1 LDHNTHLLVWHA
13 GMESLTLNDSAGSQA
28 APDTSSSQGTDSAKK
43 VRNLQKKLK
52 QIQQLKDK
60 RDAGGGSALTPEQM
74 QKLESEQL
82 VLSELHHL
90 EQCT

>member
-1 LDHNTHLLVWHA
+1 
-13 GMESLTLNDSAGSQA
+13 METLTTNGDSAETQA
-28 APDTSSSQGTDSAKK
+28 AAHISSNQGTDSAKK

-60 RDAGGGSALTPEQM
+60 RDAVDGSVLTPEQM

-82 VLSELHHL
+82 VVSELQHL
-90 EQCT
+90 ERCA